1 MNFKKITSIVSVVLI
16 AALLIYGIKLYRDI
30 FSDNTKFTENEFFVH
45 IPSDATYEDVKKI
58 ISPFIENMDRF
69 KMVASKRS
77 YIDNV
82 KSGRFLF
89 KKGMNSFEL
98 VSTLRQNVPV
108 KLAFNNQERLENVVG
123 RVGSQIE
130 ADSIS
135 LIKIFKDS
143 TFLKE
148 NGFTEDN
155 VISIC
160 LPNTYEFY
168 WNTKADKFRDKMIKE
183 YRKFWN
189 TERTSKALKF
199 GLTPVQVMT
208 LASIVHKET
217 VKKDERPRVSRVYL
231 NRLKLGMPL
240 QADPTV
246 IFAKKKQLSNFDT
259 IIKRVYFNDLK
270 INSPYNTYLYL
281 GLPPGPIAMPDITAI
296 EAVLN
301 PENNDYIYFCASVS
315 RFGYHEFASDLNQH
329 AANRKKYIA
338 WLKKQIQFSKSK

>member
-58 ISPFIENMDRF
+58 ITPFIENMDHF
-69 KMVASKRS
+69 EMVASKRS
-77 YIDNV
+77 YIENV

-135 LIKIFKDS
+135 LMKIFKDS

-189 TERTSKALKF
+189 TERTSKALKL
-199 GLTPVQVMT
+199 GLSPVQVMT

-217 VKKDERPRVSRVYL
+217 VKKDERPRVARVYL

-270 INSPYNTYLYL
+270 INSPYNTYFYL

-315 RFGYHEFASDLNQH
+315 KFGYHEFASDLNQH
-329 AANRKKYIA
+329 AANRKKYVE
-338 WLKKQIQFSKSK
+338 WLDKQIAKK